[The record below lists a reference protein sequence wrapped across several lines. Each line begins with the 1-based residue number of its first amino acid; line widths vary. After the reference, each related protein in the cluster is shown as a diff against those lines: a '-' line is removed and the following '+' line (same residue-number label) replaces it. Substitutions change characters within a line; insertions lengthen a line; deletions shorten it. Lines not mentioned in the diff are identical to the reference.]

1 MVTAADKRLE
11 MGIKPKEAKMWKP
24 TTGSRHFETWIHAYI
39 FNSMKNKELS
49 EEFSVQIPGKS
60 LTK

>member
-1 MVTAADKRLE
+1 

-39 FNSMKNKELS
+39 FNSIKNKELS
-49 EEFSVQIPGKS
+49 EEFSVQIFD
-60 LTK
+60 